1 MARYCRPMPKKIPI
15 APLVC
20 LSFLIVP
27 WLAMQAS
34 DQVDWSLFDFVVMG
48 GLLLFVGLGVEL
60 VFKRH
65 PGLKKRLAYTALIVL
80 LFLVVW
86 AELAV
91 GLFGD

>member
-1 MARYCRPMPKKIPI
+1 
-15 APLVC
+15 
-20 LSFLIVP
+20 
-27 WLAMQAS
+27 
-34 DQVDWSLFDFVVMG
+34 MG

-80 LFLVVW
+80 IFLVVW

-91 GLFGD
+91 GLFGA